1 MSFAVASQVCNR
13 DEYVEQRNRLP
24 LLRRRRVPPLPPGH
38 LGLIVQA
45 VSVDDFP
52 LRTIY
57 GSVPATTDPSAAL
70 DGLERELRQR
80 MGEADDHGR

>member
-1 MSFAVASQVCNR
+1 MSFAVTRQICEA
-13 DEYVEQRNRLP
+13 DEYNEARGRLP
-24 LLRRRRVPPLPPGH
+24 RLRRRQVPALPPGH

-52 LRTIY
+52 LRTVY
-57 GSVPATTDPSAAL
+57 GTVPATADPGVTL

-80 MGEADDHGR
+80 IGEAGERGP